1 MITVV
6 SHGVDSGVAGAVQ
19 LAAVGE
25 VAARQPLQ

>member
-6 SHGVDSGVAGAVQ
+6 SHGVDLDVAGAAQ
-19 LAAVGE
+19 GAVVGR